1 MTGAAY
7 LESKDE
13 AAASLPLPFRQL
25 NRKADPR
32 LPDTQE
38 AFSCALDSAT
48 RLLQHASLFTSPPK
62 DALLGALISLCLGHA
77 SRLERV
83 LSDPLLSGV
92 LLPPA
97 SPSPPPLL
105 PSHLMLL
112 ASLARDGATPLLDP
126 LLSSRPDLLHSALA
140 LVLSDTTPLEHTT
153 ACLTFLE
160 RASSRSPAAC
170 QSLTSSLTSS
180 PSTIPQLGQ
189 CLATRLLDPSTNPF
203 VDAHVSALRL
213 LRTLIQACP
222 PLGESLFRTPLGQHL
237 VPLILAYAAYA
248 DSGVVID
255 EVTELASGW
264 TSNLHPEAYVRTVLT
279 AATIGGDY
287 GKINARL
294 KAGGPSV
301 VRQAVGIIRQHVMAQ
316 ASGTDRERVVG
327 QIWQA
332 GTLEV
337 ILRGL
342 DKWWA
347 GREDVQS
354 LAALCNGLL
363 EGSNMNEAVVDAI
376 VSPHLVAALWPALA
390 HEHTSRD
397 RASVEAVLSVLAAR
411 DMPNLKERSRKRPLL
426 WPTVPPLHG
435 QSMGTVLAQLYAY
448 WAVEDPEVGRFC
460 LELLASV
467 VTEVGELERE
477 GMDQLLSAVGRIMP
491 PEMEDARAALRI
503 VGAST
508 LTEEEDMVGRL
519 PTLVAWVVRNV
530 EDKATV
536 ETAID
541 LLLRLVDESGT
552 SATGVLA
559 FRVCTML

>member
-1 MTGAAY
+1 
-7 LESKDE
+7 
-13 AAASLPLPFRQL
+13 
-25 NRKADPR
+25 
-32 LPDTQE
+32 
-38 AFSCALDSAT
+38 
-48 RLLQHASLFTSPPK
+48 
-62 DALLGALISLCLGHA
+62 
-77 SRLERV
+77 
-83 LSDPLLSGV
+83 
-92 LLPPA
+92 
-97 SPSPPPLL
+97 
-105 PSHLMLL
+105 
-112 ASLARDGATPLLDP
+112 
-126 LLSSRPDLLHSALA
+126 
-140 LVLSDTTPLEHTT
+140 
-153 ACLTFLE
+153 
-160 RASSRSPAAC
+160 
-170 QSLTSSLTSS
+170 
-180 PSTIPQLGQ
+180 
-189 CLATRLLDPSTNPF
+189 
-203 VDAHVSALRL
+203 
-213 LRTLIQACP
+213 
-222 PLGESLFRTPLGQHL
+222 LGESLFRTPLGQHL
-237 VPLILAYAAYA
+237 VPLILSYAAFA

-264 TSNLHPEAYVRTVLT
+264 TSGLHPEAYVRTVLT

-477 GMDQLLSAVGRIMP
+477 GMDQLLSAVGRVMP

-552 SATGVLA
+552 SANGYAVH
-559 FRVCTML
+559 VGED